1 MDASILFKLAGLGLI
16 TSMINTLLKKS
27 DKDEIATLVTLSA
40 LVLGLLTVLD
50 DRRPIRQYPLGFPTV
65 LICKSF
71 KSSALDCWV
80 SSSPAY
86 SKRTS
91 PNLPCSYYW
100 QAV

>member
-50 DRRPIRQYPLGFPTV
+50 MIAGLFDSIRSVFQLY
-65 LICKSF
+65 
-71 KSSALDCWV
+71 
-80 SSSPAY
+80 
-86 SKRTS
+86 
-91 PNLPCSYYW
+91 
-100 QAV
+100 